1 MGQYLI
7 ISLEVPYLNKGV
19 TLAHFQS
26 SGNIP
31 VVKEQLKILQIE
43 MQIKS
48 AHLRISLAD
57 ILSRPVAFDFLSL
70 FNSENT

>member
-1 MGQYLI
+1 MSI
-7 ISLEVPYLNKGV
+7 EFPCLNKGV

-26 SGNIP
+26 SGNTP

-43 MQIKS
+43 MQIKL
-48 AHLRISLAD
+48 AHSRISLAD
-57 ILSRPVAFDFLSL
+57 ILSRPLAFDLLSL

>member
-1 MGQYLI
+1 M
-7 ISLEVPYLNKGV
+7 SLELPCLNKGV

-26 SGNIP
+26 SGNMP

-43 MQIKS
+43 MQIKL
-48 AHLRISLAD
+48 AHSQISLAH
-57 ILSRPVAFDFLSL
+57 IFLRPLAFDLLRL

>member
-1 MGQYLI
+1 M
-7 ISLEVPYLNKGV
+7 SLELPCLSKGV

-26 SGNIP
+26 SGNMP
-31 VVKEQLKILQIE
+31 VLKEQLKILQIE

-48 AHLRISLAD
+48 AHSQISPAD
-57 ILSRPVAFDFLSL
+57 ILSRPVTFDLLSL

>member
-1 MGQYLI
+1 M
-7 ISLEVPYLNKGV
+7 SLELPCLNKGV

-26 SGNIP
+26 SGNTP
-31 VVKEQLKILQIE
+31 AVKEQLKILPIE

-48 AHLRISLAD
+48 AHSRISLAD
-57 ILSRPVAFDFLSL
+57 ILSRPLAFDLLRL

>member
-1 MGQYLI
+1 M
-7 ISLEVPYLNKGV
+7 SLELPCLNKGV

-26 SGNIP
+26 SGNMP

-48 AHLRISLAD
+48 AHSRISPAD
-57 ILSRPVAFDFLSL
+57 ILSRPVTFDLLSS